1 MMQATHIRQKQ
12 FTNKLYTNWPLGVIA
27 ILILCFIFSL
37 PRPLFDTP
45 LSLVITDQS
54 GQLLNAGIAGD
65 GQWRFPQRKH
75 TPEKFAACIT
85 TFEDKR
91 FRYHPG
97 VDPLALCR
105 AIFQSMRNQSV
116 VSGGSTITMQ
126 VIRLSRPAAK
136 RTVYTKLI
144 EILLALR
151 LECSYSKDE
160 VLSLYT
166 SYAPFGTNV
175 VGLDAAAW
183 RYFGQSAEQLSWAQM
198 AALAVLPNAP
208 SLVHPGKNNEA
219 LLRKR
224 NAVLESL
231 LQREIIDES
240 TALLAME
247 EPLPGA
253 PLQLPQEAP
262 HLFQYFKNQLAQ
274 QQSATKYIIKTTI
287 DIQLQKRLT
296 AITKQHHQTMRGNG
310 IVNIAAMIME
320 VETGDVL
327 AYSGNVYEPA
337 DSTLQSHVDVL
348 QSNRSP
354 GSTLKPL
361 LYAAMLTD
369 GILLPN
375 QLIPDIPTQL
385 NGYTP
390 QNFDLGYDG
399 AVPAHR
405 ALARS
410 LNIPAIKMLQQYR
423 YPRFYDMLKQ
433 YGFTTLHQPADH
445 YGMSLILGGCE
456 IKPFELC
463 GVYASLARMYL
474 HQQEDKGVWNQQRW
488 FMPLFIKQDNKTNTS
503 EQTSVPL
510 FSYTAAW
517 QTFAAMNE
525 VMRPGEEGLWTL
537 FQSAQ
542 KIAWKTGTSF
552 GFRDGWAVGFNTKYA
567 IVVWTGNTTGEGRP
581 GLTGI
586 ETAAPVLF
594 ELFRLLPQ
602 APWFQPPQYDAGY
615 MQVCKETGFKAGPY
629 CNNAVNKQV
638 SEQALQRA
646 SICPWH
652 RLIHMDAAR
661 AYRVTENCVSP
672 ADMQHVNW
680 LVLPPTIEYYYRQK
694 HPEYQS
700 LPPFMA
706 GCMQENFKSLDI
718 IYPDEGARIFI
729 PVELSGDAGET
740 VFKATSR
747 KSADKLF
754 WHIDNNFVGATEN
767 FHQMAVHPVAGP
779 HTVTVVNLAGASV
792 TRSFVVVEKE

>member
-1 MMQATHIRQKQ
+1 MPSTLFLQKQ
-12 FTNKLYTNWPLGVIA
+12 IKVALRTNWPLLIIA
-27 ILILCFIFSL
+27 IFIGWFIFSL
-37 PRPLFDTP
+37 PKPLFQTP
-45 LSLVITDQS
+45 LSLVITDQN
-54 GQLLNAGIAGD
+54 GQLLNAGIAAD

-75 TPEKFAACIT
+75 TPEKFAACVT

-91 FRYHPG
+91 FWYHPG
-97 VDPLALCR
+97 VDPVALCR
-105 AIFQSMRNQSV
+105 AMIQNIRNQSV

-136 RTVYTKLI
+136 RTVYTKLT
-144 EILLALR
+144 EIMLALR
-151 LECSYSKDE
+151 LECSASKDE
-160 VLSLYT
+160 VLSLYA

-175 VGLDAAAW
+175 VGIDAAAW
-183 RYFGQSAEQLSWAQM
+183 RYFGQSPEQLSWGQM

-208 SLVHPGKNNEA
+208 SLVHPGKNRAE

-224 NAVLESL
+224 NIVLQSL
-231 LQREIIDES
+231 MDRQIIDES
-240 TALLAME
+240 TALIAME

-253 PLQLPQEAP
+253 PIALPQEAP
-262 HLFQYFKNQLAQ
+262 HLFQYFRNQAVQ
-274 QQSATKYIIKTTI
+274 KQSATDHILETTI
-287 DIQLQKRLT
+287 DIQLQKRLST
-296 AITKQHHQTMRGNG
+296 ITKQHQQNLRGNG

-320 VETGDVL
+320 VETGHVL

-337 DSTLQSHVDVL
+337 DSSLQSHVDVL

-361 LYAAMLTD
+361 LYTAMLTD

-433 YGFTTLHQPADH
+433 VGFTTLHQPADH

-463 GVYASLARMYL
+463 GVYASMARMYL
-474 HQQEDKGVWNQQRW
+474 HQQDDKGIWNQQRW
-488 FMPLFIKQDNKTNTS
+488 FMPLFVKRDKKPVAA
-503 EQTSVPL
+503 EQPPVAL
-510 FSYTAAW
+510 FSYTALW
-517 QTFAAMNE
+517 QTFSAMNE

-552 GFRDGWAVGFNTKYA
+552 GFRDGWAVGFNSKYA

-594 ELFRLLPQ
+594 ELFRLLP
-602 APWFQPPQYDAGY
+602 AAAWFKPPQYEAAY
-615 MQVCKETGFKAGPY
+615 LEVCAETGFKVGPY
-629 CNNAVNKQV
+629 CSNTVNSQV
-638 SEQALQRA
+638 SHQALQRA
-646 SICPWH
+646 TICPWH
-652 RLIHMDAAR
+652 KLIHMDATHSF
-661 AYRVTENCVSP
+661 RVTENCLSP

-694 HPEYQS
+694 HPEYRQ

-706 GCMQENFKSLDI
+706 DCMPEIFKSLDI

-729 PVELSGDAGET
+729 PVELSGTSGET
-740 VFKATSR
+740 VFKATCR
-747 KSADKLF
+747 NSADKLF

-767 FHQMAVHPVAGP
+767 FHQMAIHPAPGP
-779 HTVTVVNLAGASV
+779 HTVTVVNLEGNSV
-792 TRSFVVVEKE
+792 TRNFVVVGKE